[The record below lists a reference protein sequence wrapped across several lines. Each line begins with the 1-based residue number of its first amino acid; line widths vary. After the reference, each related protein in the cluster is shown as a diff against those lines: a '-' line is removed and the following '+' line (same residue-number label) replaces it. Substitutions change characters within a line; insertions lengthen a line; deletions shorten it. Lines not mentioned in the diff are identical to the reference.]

1 MSTTRDCN
9 LFRKFATYVQD
20 SPVGNAGA
28 PSRLASPLGLNVCHP
43 FVLSLSLCV
52 SPSSQVPVGSA
63 PTDTEPFNVSL
74 VLASVHCFLNV
85 VDYLTAPARHG
96 TRFERKPLFK
106 MPTDADSVAD
116 QICRQPNCQ

>member
-1 MSTTRDCN
+1 M
-9 LFRKFATYVQD
+9 QD

-52 SPSSQVPVGSA
+52 SPSPA
-63 PTDTEPFNVSL
+63 DTEPFNVSL

-85 VDYLTAPARHG
+85 VGYQTAPARHG
-96 TRFERKPLFK
+96 TRFERKTLFK

-116 QICRQPNCQ
+116 QICRQLNCQ